1 MTMTVLQIIPAF
13 GTGGAEQACYDMAA
27 ALCARGDKALIVSED
42 GGWRIPMAQK
52 AGARF
57 IDKNVATKNP
67 LRIIRN
73 AFWLAKLIRREKV
86 DIVHA
91 RSRAPAWSA
100 LLACRMTKCPF
111 VTTAHAPY
119 KYNCALK
126 KAYNRVM
133 ASGDRVIAISDYI
146 ADILKN
152 DYGVNDNRLR
162 LVNRGVNVEQL
173 DPANIGPERIEALR
187 TAWGVAPDERVI
199 LFPARL
205 SPIKGHA
212 LFISA
217 LGLLHKKGVKL
228 PLTLLVGD
236 NQGREDYSEYLHD
249 RIEKEGLKGIVKMVG
264 MCSDMPAAY
273 ALAQLVVQPSK
284 EPEGFG
290 RVPVEAMAM
299 GLPII
304 ASSVGAMKY
313 TILEGKTGWLV
324 APEDKKGWAQA
335 VLKVLSMDAR
345 ARADFAQTARA
356 YAQANFTSS
365 EMIARTLAIYD
376 ELKKNA

>member
-1 MTMTVLQIIPAF
+1 MTVLQIIPAF

-52 AGARF
+52 VGARF

-67 LRIIRN
+67 LLIIRN

-100 LLACRMTKCPF
+100 WIACRMTKCPF
-111 VTTAHAPY
+111 VTTAHAAY
-119 KYNCALK
+119 KYDCALK
-126 KAYNRVM
+126 KTYNRVM
-133 ASGDRVIAISDYI
+133 AAGDRVIAISGYI

-152 DYGVNDNRLR
+152 EYGVNDNRLR
-162 LVNRGVNVEQL
+162 LVNRGVDVAQL
-173 DPANIGPERIEALR
+173 QPSVVSQDRVQALR
-187 TAWGVAPDERVI
+187 SAWAVEENERVI

-205 SPIKGHA
+205 SPIKGHEM
-212 LFISA
+212 LIRA
-217 LGLLHKKGVKL
+217 LGLLRKKGTDL
-228 PLTLLVGD
+228 PLTLIVGD
-236 NQGREDYSEYLHD
+236 DQGREAYSQKLHD
-249 RIEKEGLKGIVKMVG
+249 VIEEEGLKGRVKLVG
-264 MCSDMPAAY
+264 ACSDMPAAY

-299 GLPII
+299 GLPVI
-304 ASSVGAMKY
+304 ASAVGAMRY
-313 TILEGKTGWLV
+313 TVLDGKTGWLV
-324 APEDKKGWAQA
+324 KAEDKEGWARA
-335 VLKVLSMDAR
+335 VAKALSLSE
-345 ARADFAQTARA
+345 ADRQKMASTARD
-356 YAQANFTSS
+356 YVCQNFTS
-365 EMIARTLAIYD
+365 ETMIARTLAVYD
-376 ELKKNA
+376 EMRK